1 MKSTEKPNGAA
12 PVSEQVANDML
23 QTGEAG
29 SNLGIIKI
37 HDNVLAA
44 LVSRAVLGVAGVS
57 RMAGSAIIDNLAGI
71 VGSHSRAI
79 EIIKES
85 ADKIKIV
92 VKINV
97 CFGTVI
103 PVVAVAVQR
112 QVIEQVEKAAGISVA
127 AVDVIVQQLDDP
139 EEEENNSEQDSV
151 NGVKLDA
158 LRSPIPGSSM
168 MA

>member
-1 MKSTEKPNGAA
+1 MKSTEKLNGAA
-12 PVSEQVANDML
+12 VSGQIAPAML

-44 LVSRAVLGVAGVS
+44 LVSRAVLSVSGVS

-85 ADKIKIV
+85 DDKIKIV
-92 VKINV
+92 VKINI

-112 QVIEQVEKAAGISVA
+112 QVIEQVEKAAGISVTS
-127 AVDVIVQQLDDP
+127 VDVIVQQLDDP
-139 EEEENNSEQDSV
+139 DEENDFEQDSV
-151 NGVKLDA
+151 NGVKVDA
-158 LRSPIPGSSM
+158 LRSHLPGSSM